1 MNYKEFVMSLKDI
14 KHVYLLSGAES
25 YYIDRAVEDILSRL
39 FKKGE
44 DRSEG
49 LIKLDCDKKVE
60 LGEII
65 TAIETAPFFADKNVV
80 LVKNTTLFK
89 AKSANT
95 DEESTSS
102 KKKNDPTERLINVI
116 SDMIDTNYVIFT
128 TNEIADKRKKL
139 YKAVTK
145 VGVAM
150 EAEPLRPWQIDNWLN
165 FTLKTLKKNMD
176 TEARKYFIETI
187 SMLPEISLNYL
198 DNELKK
204 VSLYVE
210 GKVITKKDLQL
221 MMAEPPEVSSFAL
234 IDAVSEK
241 NLNRAMYLLT
251 AQMNEHKEA
260 PLIALLVRNVRLMIR
275 AKFYMKQGIKGKA
288 LATPLLMN
296 PYIAQKTGEAAEKFS
311 DKVLEEVFLMLADVD
326 YFFKSGKYGP
336 EMLERVIIKL
346 IQG

>member
-1 MNYKEFVMSLKDI
+1 MNYKEFVMSLKNM

-39 FKKGE
+39 FKRPE

-49 LIKLDCDKKVE
+49 LVKLDCDKKVE
-60 LGEII
+60 LSEII
-65 TAIETAPFFADKNVV
+65 TAIETAPFFVDKNVV

-89 AKSANT
+89 AKAAASE
-95 DEESTSS
+95 DES
-102 KKKNDPTERLINVI
+102 KPGKNKDTKIERLISII

-128 TNEIADKRKKL
+128 TSEVADKRKKL
-139 YKAVTK
+139 YKAIVK

-176 TEARKYFIETI
+176 NDARKYFTETI

-204 VSLYVE
+204 VALYVT
-210 GKVITKKDLQL
+210 GTTITKKDLQL

-241 NLNRAMYLLT
+241 NLKKAMYLLN
-251 AQMNEHKEA
+251 AQMNERKEA
-260 PLIALLVRNVRLMIR
+260 PLIALLVRNVRLMMR
-275 AKFYMKQGIKGKA
+275 AKFYMKKGVKGKA
-288 LATPLLMN
+288 LATPLSMN

-311 DKVLEEVFLMLADVD
+311 DKVLEEAFLMLADVD
-326 YFFKSGKYGP
+326 YFFKTGKYGP
-336 EMLERVIIKL
+336 EMLERIILKL

>member
-1 MNYKEFVMSLKDI
+1 MNYKEFVMSLKNI
-14 KHVYLLSGAES
+14 KQVYLLSGAES

-39 FKKGE
+39 FKKDE

-49 LIKLDCDKKVE
+49 LVKLDCDKKVE
-60 LGEII
+60 LSEII
-65 TAIETAPFFADKNVV
+65 TAIETAPFFAEKNVV
-80 LVKNTTLFK
+80 LVKNTNLFK
-89 AKSANT
+89 AKASNT
-95 DEESTSS
+95 DDESKSD
-102 KKKNDPTERLINVI
+102 KKKDTVTERLISVI

-128 TNEIADKRKKL
+128 TSDTADKRKKL
-139 YKAVTK
+139 YKAVSK
-145 VGVAM
+145 VGIVM

-165 FTLKTLKKNMD
+165 YTLKSLKKNMD
-176 TEARKYFIETI
+176 SEARKYFIETI

-204 VSLYVE
+204 VSLYV
-210 GKVITKKDLQL
+210 KDKLITKKDLQL

-241 NLNRAMYLLT
+241 NLKKAMYLLT

-260 PLIALLVRNVRLMIR
+260 PLIALLVRNIRLMMR
-275 AKFYMKQGIKGKA
+275 AKFYMKQGVRGKA
-288 LATPLLMN
+288 LATPLSMN

-311 DKVLEEVFLMLADVD
+311 NEVLEEAFLMLADVD

-336 EMLERVIIKL
+336 EMLERIIIKL